1 MRVNDNGSGW
11 GKAYLTGAFALA
23 GTSVITGK
31 LLGPHLGTFTI
42 QAGSLGIMLAVLF
55 PLYGGRIIRAVLGMT
70 RDQWVGMLLQAFFG
84 MFAFRCLLLYGLP
97 LTSAGEA
104 GVLLGTAPAITAL
117 LARLVLKEPPY
128 QGAVR
133 GILCTV
139 AGLALI
145 QGGGGSLSWS
155 HAAGNLLVLG
165 AAASEALFN
174 LLAKKRQ
181 SIDAVRNKE
190 LHPMVQTF
198 LVSAAAFLFS
208 LLPAIAE
215 HPVQELAACGVREW
229 TALAWYGLVV
239 TAISY
244 ALFYRGVKRCDP
256 YVTAAFSGVAPL
268 TSMLVA
274 VWLLQ
279 EPLGWEQWLGGGFIM
294 LGIGLIGSRAQ
305 GKLSVI
311 AKA

>member
-1 MRVNDNGSGW
+1 MKVETHSSSW
-11 GKAYLTGAFALA
+11 GKAYLAGAFMLA
-23 GTSVITGK
+23 GTSVITGRV
-31 LLGPHLGTFTI
+31 LGNHLDAFTI
-42 QAGSLGIMLAVLF
+42 QAVSLGMMLVVLL
-55 PLYGGRIIRAVLGMT
+55 PIYGSRIRHTARGMKK
-70 RDQWVGMLLQAFFG
+70 DQWMAILLQAFFG
-84 MFAFRCLLLYGLP
+84 MFAFRCLLLFGLP

-117 LARLVLKEPPY
+117 LARMVLKEPLY
-128 QGAVR
+128 QGAVQ

-145 QGGGGSLSWS
+145 QGAGGSFSWS
-155 HAAGNLLVLG
+155 HTAGNLLVLC
-165 AAASEALFN
+165 AAASESLFN

-181 SIDAVRNKE
+181 SLDTDRNNE

-208 LLPAIAE
+208 LLPALLE
-215 HPVQELAACGVREW
+215 QPVEQLAACGPLEW
-229 TALAWYGLVV
+229 TALIWYGLIV
-239 TAISY
+239 TAVSY

-268 TSMLVA
+268 VSMLLA
-274 VWLLQ
+274 VWLLR
-279 EPLGWEQWLGGGFIM
+279 EPLGLQQWLGGGLVV
-294 LGIGLIGSRAQ
+294 LGIGLIGGRAA
-305 GKLSVI
+305 GKLMVR